1 MVRAAV
7 DAPHNRCC
15 LFFET
20 GILLI
25 ALVFQYRAESADFL
39 RIFVS
44 MTFLLVHV
52 QDLLASVGQHETHH
66 ELEGT
71 SRATALPFLL
81 GCWSASASPD
91 GTVQLLYS
99 SDSCALH

>member
-20 GILLI
+20 GILLCHQI
-25 ALVFQYRAESADFL
+25 ALVFQYQSADFL

-52 QDLLASVGQHETHH
+52 QDLLASVGQHGTHH

-71 SRATALPFLL
+71 
-81 GCWSASASPD
+81 
-91 GTVQLLYS
+91 
-99 SDSCALH
+99 